1 MPIVKAVCEPQE
13 QSTDAAD
20 SARPARD
27 YKALFSTKW
36 IVINSRSLFDVQ
48 KKLLYKIV
56 KLSENNMLVADICF
70 YLTFVLLLH

>member
-36 IVINSRSLFDVQ
+36 IVINTYSAVKYVLLVHVVAF
-48 KKLLYKIV
+48 KLRQT
-56 KLSENNMLVADICF
+56 F
-70 YLTFVLLLH
+70 YLTFVLLFH